1 MRKVMEDS
9 SLATTNIGHYHHFKK
24 TENAMRITE
33 SKAAV
38 MKTRLYASEE
48 GNEEYPLPEIM
59 VFINTWCD
67 CKYIAA
73 RTGPIDIPIT
83 IVFTV
88 AYTSYPRIHTW
99 CVYQTPPL
107 NYSVF

>member
-48 GNEEYPLPEIM
+48 YPLPEIM
-59 VFINTWCD
+59 VFINT
-67 CKYIAA
+67 
-73 RTGPIDIPIT
+73 
-83 IVFTV
+83 
-88 AYTSYPRIHTW
+88 
-99 CVYQTPPL
+99 
-107 NYSVF
+107 

>member
-1 MRKVMEDS
+1 MEDS

-48 GNEEYPLPEIM
+48 YPLPEIM
-59 VFINTWCD
+59 VFINT
-67 CKYIAA
+67 
-73 RTGPIDIPIT
+73 
-83 IVFTV
+83 
-88 AYTSYPRIHTW
+88 
-99 CVYQTPPL
+99 
-107 NYSVF
+107 